1 MAFPFFPA
9 GDPNADQRDRF
20 GAERRE
26 DDAYEIVPEK
36 AGRHPSPA
44 AIRPGMAG
52 RNRRSAKSNERSTS
66 AKSKP

>member
-26 DDAYEIVPEK
+26 DDAYEIISEK

-44 AIRPGMAG
+44 AVPPGMAW
-52 RNRRSAKSNERSTS
+52 RNRRFGEID
-66 AKSKP
+66 